1 MFNYSKKEL
10 AIEAQKR
17 NFIIN
22 TYEKVLRLCEILKYI
37 FNSEYGNMLALKG
50 GTAINLGY

>member
-10 AIEAQKR
+10 IIEAQKR

-22 TYEKVLRLCEILKYI
+22 TYEKVLRLCEILKYYI
-37 FNSEYGNMLALKG
+37 
-50 GTAINLGY
+50 